1 MSVHWKTPT
10 ERGALTFWR
19 QRRERPVRHGKK
31 LAERGT
37 LTNWRQEREI
47 LVRARKGTYQA
58 KRTYSLETAE

>member
-1 MSVHWKTPT
+1 M
-10 ERGALTFWR
+10 
-19 QRRERPVRHGKK
+19 RHGKK